1 MPSSTSTSP
10 RDIILHRRSQV
21 FAKRPRDIDIQLGEI
36 AINYNENDTS
46 LYLKD
51 TENKIRK
58 VGGIF
63 YSESAPDPTVSVDGY
78 QDLSHG
84 ELWIERVDPPNPGST
99 QSEDALLHVWNK
111 YINSGSGGWVEIGE
125 FKYALIERYLD
136 QFKDGTD
143 GSDYIH
149 TDRNQLKINDKS

>member
-78 QDLSHG
+78 Q
-84 ELWIERVDPPNPGST
+84 I
-99 QSEDALLHVWNK
+99 
-111 YINSGSGGWVEIGE
+111 
-125 FKYALIERYLD
+125 YLM
-136 QFKDGTD
+136 GNY
-143 GSDYIH
+143 G
-149 TDRNQLKINDKS
+149 